1 MTSARSWLSVLA
13 VLLAV
18 GLFAPAASLAAE
30 RHVVIIK
37 DMQYAPASIEI
48 RVGDT
53 VVWENRDDRDHSAA
67 ADDKSF
73 SSGNI
78 RAGAS
83 FSHTFTRTGTF
94 KYGCQYHPRERGTVT
109 VKE

>member
-13 VLLAV
+13 VLLAAGV
-18 GLFAPAASLAAE
+18 FVPEASLAAE

-37 DMQYAPASIEI
+37 DMQYTPASVEI
-48 RVGDT
+48 KVGDT
-53 VVWENRDDRDHSAA
+53 VVWENRDDRDHTAA
-67 ADDKSF
+67 AEDKSF
-73 SSGNI
+73 NSGNI

-83 FSHTFTRTGTF
+83 FSFTFTRSGTF

-109 VKE
+109 VKD